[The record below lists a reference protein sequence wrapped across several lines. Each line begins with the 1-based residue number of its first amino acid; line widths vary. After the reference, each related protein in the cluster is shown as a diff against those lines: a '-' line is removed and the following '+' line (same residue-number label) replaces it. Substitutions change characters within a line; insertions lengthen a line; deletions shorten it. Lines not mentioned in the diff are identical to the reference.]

1 MSSRPKAN
9 ISKKTP
15 APLVEQTALAMVAQL
30 VEQGR
35 AKEVFREFRA
45 HPAGKEVLKEEF
57 PGPVEVFYVFLK
69 GPDSVHDDT
78 EGLILASKAPWLKT
92 LLEEHKAQ
100 NKGKLVRGSL
110 GGFKLC
116 WDEKS
121 EAVEWASELIHLL
134 SKEDIEE
141 VVGKGLGVTVDFHRN
156 SDDEENDEDDEDEDE
171 DAEDD
176 PAEWCDNNADAIN
189 EALDTK
195 LGELFTY
202 DTEFVS
208 PATIKEW
215 EKLNRGHKVLGSFFI
230 ETTNWS

>member
-15 APLVEQTALAMVAQL
+15 APLLEQAALAMVKDL

-45 HPAGKEVLKEEF
+45 HPAGKAVLKEEF
-57 PGPVEVFYVFLK
+57 PGPVETFYLFLK

-100 NKGKLVRGSL
+100 NKDKLVRGSL

-121 EAVEWASELIHLL
+121 EAVEWASERIHLL

-141 VVGKGLGVTVDFHRN
+141 VVGKGLGVTVDFRHN
-156 SDDEENDEDDEDEDE
+156 PDDEENDEDEEEDE
-171 DAEDD
+171 DAEYDHS
-176 PAEWCDNNADAIN
+176 EWCGNNVEEIE